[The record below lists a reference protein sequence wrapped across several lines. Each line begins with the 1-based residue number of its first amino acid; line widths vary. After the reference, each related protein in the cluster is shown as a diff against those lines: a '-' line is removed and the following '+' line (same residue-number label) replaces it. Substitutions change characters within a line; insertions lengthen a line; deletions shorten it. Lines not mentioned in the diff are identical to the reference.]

1 MAILELA
8 NVSKAYGG
16 APGPAATSPSR
27 SRTAS
32 SSPSSA
38 SPAPARPRSIN
49 LVAGLDRPRHRQ
61 RRASRARPIAGP
73 GPERAL
79 VFQSYALMPWLSVAG
94 NIAPRRRRRAQ
105 GQAAAPSAPR
115 SSTATSRM
123 VGLAHA
129 RDRRPAELSGGMRQR
144 VAVARAL
151 AMEPEMLLMDEP
163 LSALDALTRANLAD
177 EIERIWEAERR
188 TVAHDHQRRRRGAD
202 PRRPR
207 AGPEPRRHPRPGRQ
221 GRRCR
226 ARATAWR

>member
-1 MAILELA
+1 MAILEL
-8 NVSKAYGG
+8 SERRQG
-16 APGPAATSPSR
+16 ATATPPVLR
-27 SRTAS
+27 DVE
-32 SSPSSA
+32 
-38 SPAPARPRSIN
+38 PRGRRRRVRRDPR
-49 LVAGLDRPRHRQ
+49 LLRHRQ
-61 RRASRARPIAGP
+61 DDADQPDRRPRPRPTAGSVRFKGTPITGP

-79 VFQSYALMPWLSVAG
+79 VFQSYALMPWLTVARQHR
-94 NIAPRRRRRAQ
+94 PRRRRGAQ
-105 GQAAAPSAPR
+105 GACRRPSAPR

-188 TVAHDHQRRRRGAD
+188 TVRDDHQRRRRGAD

-207 AGPEPRRHPRPGRQ
+207 AGPEPRRHAWARTSRS
-221 GRRCR
+221 RCR
-226 ARATAWR
+226 GRATAWR